1 MTETEDSLD
10 LYRHT
15 VLDHSREPRNRAR
28 PVDTDRAAT
37 GHNPLCGDK
46 VQVYLHIVDQE
57 IRDIGFEATGCAIC
71 MASAS
76 MMTEAVKGVVE
87 KAARLEIRNFLAAM
101 RAEDSTSL
109 TGDLAALGSVRDYP
123 SRVRCA
129 TLPWQTLEAALDAA
143 PQIVTT
149 E

>member
-1 MTETEDSLD
+1 MMETEASLD

-15 VLDHSREPRNRAR
+15 VLDHSREPRNRFR
-28 PVDTDRAAT
+28 PVNTERAAT

-46 VQVYLHIVDQE
+46 VQVYLHMVDQA

-76 MMTEAVKGVVE
+76 MMTEAVKGE
-87 KAARLEIRNFLAAM
+87 AETAARFEIRNFLAAM
-101 RAEDSTSL
+101 RGENDAAL
-109 TGDLAALGSVRDYP
+109 KGDLAALGGVRDFP

-129 TLPWQTLEAALDAA
+129 TLPWQTLQAALDAR

-149 E
+149 G

>member
-1 MTETEDSLD
+1 MTETEASLD

-15 VLDHSREPRNRAR
+15 VLDHSREPRNRVR
-28 PVDTDRAAT
+28 PVPTDRAAT

-46 VQVYLHIVDQE
+46 VQVYLHIVDE
-57 IRDIGFEATGCAIC
+57 AIADIGFEATGCAIC

-76 MMTEAVKGVVE
+76 MMTEAVKGE
-87 KAARLEIRNFLAAM
+87 AETAARLEIDNFLAAM
-101 RAEDSTSL
+101 RGENGAGL
-109 TGDLAALGSVRDYP
+109 QGDLAALGGVRDYP
-123 SRVRCA
+123 SRVGCA
-129 TLPWQTLEAALDAA
+129 TLPWQTLEAALDAT

>member
-1 MTETEDSLD
+1 MTETAASLE

-15 VLDHSREPRNRAR
+15 VLDHSREPRNRVR
-28 PVDTDRAAT
+28 PVHTDRAAT

-46 VQVYLHIVDQE
+46 VQVYLHIE
-57 IRDIGFEATGCAIC
+57 ERAICEIGFEATGCAIC

-76 MMTEAVKGVVE
+76 MMTEAVKGGAE
-87 KAARLEIRNFLAAM
+87 SAARLAIRNFLSAM
-101 RAEDSTSL
+101 RGDSGAGL

-143 PQIVTT
+143 PQTVTT